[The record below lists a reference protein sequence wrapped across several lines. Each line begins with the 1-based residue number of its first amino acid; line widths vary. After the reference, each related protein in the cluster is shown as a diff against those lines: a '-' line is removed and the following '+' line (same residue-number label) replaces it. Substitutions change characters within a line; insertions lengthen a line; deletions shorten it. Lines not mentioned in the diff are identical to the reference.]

1 MEQGRGKTSS
11 RSDGRRAALAGKR
24 ASGARA
30 LAFAST
36 IRKLLAAGFVSQR
49 ALTAELNRRGIAT
62 ARGGTWHRT
71 TVVRMLTQL
80 GLSTNGRIN
89 TVLAHRQAADA
100 RAKSLASIIRELQMG
115 GIVTLNA
122 IARALNQREIPT
134 ARRGRWYPG
143 SVSRLLQRLKRLHR
157 PSYSRQYR

>member
-1 MEQGRGKTSS
+1 MERESGETSPRRRGMHGVLG
-11 RSDGRRAALAGKR
+11 GRRAAD
-24 ASGARA
+24 ARA
-30 LAFAST
+30 LAMLPT
-36 IRKLLAAGFVSQR
+36 IRKLMAAGFVSQR
-49 ALTAELNRRGIAT
+49 ELANELNRRGIAT
-62 ARGGTWHRT
+62 ARGGNWHRT
-71 TVVRMLTQL
+71 TVVRMVTQL

-157 PSYSRQYR
+157 PSYSRQCR